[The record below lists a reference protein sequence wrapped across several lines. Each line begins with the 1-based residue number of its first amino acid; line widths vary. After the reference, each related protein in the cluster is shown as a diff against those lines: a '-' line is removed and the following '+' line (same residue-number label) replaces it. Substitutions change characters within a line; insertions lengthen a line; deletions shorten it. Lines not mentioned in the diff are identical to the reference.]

1 MGMEYIDLHHIKSTK
16 RYETSE
22 IPIEVVLQNCS
33 AFSFRQPTKIF
44 AYLFFQLKIITDRR

>member
-16 RYETSE
+16 LYETSE

-33 AFSFRQPTKIF
+33 AFSFRKPTKIF
-44 AYLFFQLKIITDRR
+44 AYLFFQLKVITDRR